1 VRSLAVATSVVLLA
15 AGLTACSSAPDVE
28 TAGTWTVLTYSIADT
43 DLEPYMMDDL
53 DELGTAGSSE
63 SLNLVALVDRASNY
77 SDDPVLGL
85 DDWEGGRI
93 LEIRKGKA
101 VVLDDLGDVNTGDP
115 QTLQDFIASGIADYP
130 ADHYALVISDHGASW
145 PGVGGDESFDEDV
158 LDLAEIKAGIS
169 AGLADAGVDSLDIL
183 GFDACLMATYE
194 VASTLA
200 PVAKRMLASQELE
213 PGHGWNYA
221 SFSMVTEND
230 GATADELGKALLE
243 GFQQQAASEEDD
255 AEITLSLTDLT
266 AIPALDSAM
275 TTFTTALEQRIAG
288 LAPAVGRTRAQ
299 TLGFGSSP
307 DAENDS
313 YMADLGIL
321 VSEIGVDALD
331 VSDEADAVIRALNDA
346 VIDRIDGQATRGATG
361 LSIYFPPTA
370 TYYLSDYAAV
380 PAAAGWNA
388 FLQSY
393 YSAGDAIPDQQHPAA
408 GRAVTSFDDDG
419 LTIEAEFALPSIN
432 IVDSYIRYGTV
443 ANDGTLTYLGEE
455 SADVDMTGVA
465 YGVFDLT
472 TLQLNDGEDAVD
484 AYTEWTQN
492 DDDSATL
499 DIPMAYYGQGDST
512 EFDDVLL
519 SVAIDNTGDVMTE
532 TYYAYNDSLGTYGE
546 LTADPEGVI
555 VPQVLTVD
563 ADGNEE
569 WTATSDYGLWADLP
583 AISYEF
589 VAIPSGTR
597 LLIELWVEDFGGNSA
612 VAEAIVTVP

>member
-1 VRSLAVATSVVLLA
+1 VRRLAVATSVALLA
-15 AGLTACSSAPDVE
+15 ASLTACSSAPDVE
-28 TAGTWTVLTYSIADT
+28 SAGSWTVLTYSIADT

-63 SLNLVALVDRASNY
+63 SLNLVALVDRASDY

-115 QTLQDFIASGIADYP
+115 QTLQDFIATGIADYP

-145 PGVGGDESFDEDV
+145 PGVGGDESFDDDV

-169 AGLADAGVDSLDIL
+169 AGLTDAGVDSLDIL

-230 GATADELGKALLE
+230 GATADELGKALIE
-243 GFQQQAASEEDD
+243 GFQQQATSEEDD

-266 AIPALDSAM
+266 AIPALDAAM
-275 TTFTTALEQRIAG
+275 AAFTTALEQRIAG

-346 VIDRIDGQATRGATG
+346 VIDRVDGQATRGATG

-380 PAAAGWNA
+380 PAAAGWNS

-393 YSAGDAIPDQQHPAA
+393 YSAGDAIPAQQHPNA
-408 GRAVTSFDDDG
+408 GRAVTSFGDDG
-419 LTIEAEFALPSIN
+419 LTIEAEFALPSVN

-443 ANDGTLTYLGEE
+443 ANDGTVTYLGEE

-472 TLQLNDGEDAVD
+472 TLQLSDGEDTVD

-492 DDDSATL
+492 SDDSATL
-499 DIPMAYYGQGDST
+499 DIPMAYYGPGDST

-532 TYYAYNDSLGTYGE
+532 TYYAYNDALGTYGE
-546 LTADPEGVI
+546 LTADTEGVI

-583 AISYEF
+583 SITYEF
-589 VAIPSGTR
+589 VELPSGTR

-612 VAEAIVTVP
+612 VADAIVTVP

>member
-1 VRSLAVATSVVLLA
+1 VRRLAVATSVALLA
-15 AGLTACSSAPDVE
+15 ASLTACSSAPDVE
-28 TAGTWTVLTYSIADT
+28 SAGSWTVLTYSIADT

-63 SLNLVALVDRASNY
+63 SLNLVALVDRASDY

-115 QTLQDFIASGIADYP
+115 QTLQDFIATGIADYP

-145 PGVGGDESFDEDV
+145 PGVGGDESFDDDV
-158 LDLAEIKAGIS
+158 LDLAEIKSGIS

-230 GATADELGKALLE
+230 GATADELGKALIE
-243 GFQQQAASEEDD
+243 GFQQQATSEEDD

-266 AIPALDSAM
+266 AIPALDAAM
-275 TTFTTALEQRIAG
+275 AAFTTALEQRIAG

-346 VIDRIDGQATRGATG
+346 VIDRVDGQATRGATG

-380 PAAAGWNA
+380 PAAAGWNS

-393 YSAGDAIPDQQHPAA
+393 YSAGDAIPAQQHPNA
-408 GRAVTSFDDDG
+408 GRAVTSFGDDG
-419 LTIEAEFALPSIN
+419 LTIEAEFALPSVN

-443 ANDGTLTYLGEE
+443 ANDGTVTYLGEE

-472 TLQLNDGEDAVD
+472 TLQLSDGEDTVD

-492 DDDSATL
+492 SDDSATL
-499 DIPMAYYGQGDST
+499 DIPMAYYGPGDST

-532 TYYAYNDSLGTYGE
+532 TYYAYNDALGTYGE
-546 LTADPEGVI
+546 LTADTEGVI

-583 AISYEF
+583 SITYEF
-589 VAIPSGTR
+589 VELPSGTR

-612 VAEAIVTVP
+612 VADAIVTVP

>member
-419 LTIEAEFALPSIN
+419 LTIEAEFALPSVN

>member
-1 VRSLAVATSVVLLA
+1 VRRLAVATSVALLA
-15 AGLTACSSAPDVE
+15 ASLTACSSAPDVE
-28 TAGTWTVLTYSIADT
+28 TAGSWTVLTYSIADT

-63 SLNLVALVDRASNY
+63 SLNLVALVDRASDY

-115 QTLQDFIASGIADYP
+115 QTLQDFIATGIADYP

-145 PGVGGDESFDEDV
+145 PGVGGDESFDDDV
-158 LDLAEIKAGIS
+158 LDLAEIKSGIS

-230 GATADELGKALLE
+230 GATADELGKALIE
-243 GFQQQAASEEDD
+243 GFQQQATSEEDD

-275 TTFTTALEQRIAG
+275 DTFTTALEQRIAG

-346 VIDRIDGQATRGATG
+346 VIDRVDGQATRGATG

-380 PAAAGWNA
+380 PAAAGWNS

-393 YSAGDAIPDQQHPAA
+393 YSAGDAIPAQQHPNA
-408 GRAVTSFDDDG
+408 GRAVTSFGDDG
-419 LTIEAEFALPSIN
+419 LTIEAEFALPSVN

-443 ANDGTLTYLGEE
+443 ANDGTVTYLGEE

-472 TLQLNDGEDAVD
+472 TLQLSDGEDTVD

-492 DDDSATL
+492 SDDSATL
-499 DIPMAYYGQGDST
+499 DIPMAYYGPGDST

-532 TYYAYNDSLGTYGE
+532 TYYAYNDALGTYGE
-546 LTADPEGVI
+546 LTADTEGVI

-583 AISYEF
+583 SITYEF
-589 VAIPSGTR
+589 VELPSGTR

-612 VAEAIVTVP
+612 VADAIVTVP

>member
-1 VRSLAVATSVVLLA
+1 
-15 AGLTACSSAPDVE
+15 
-28 TAGTWTVLTYSIADT
+28 
-43 DLEPYMMDDL
+43 
-53 DELGTAGSSE
+53 
-63 SLNLVALVDRASNY
+63 
-77 SDDPVLGL
+77 
-85 DDWEGGRI
+85 
-93 LEIRKGKA
+93 
-101 VVLDDLGDVNTGDP
+101 
-115 QTLQDFIASGIADYP
+115 
-130 ADHYALVISDHGASW
+130 
-145 PGVGGDESFDEDV
+145 
-158 LDLAEIKAGIS
+158 
-169 AGLADAGVDSLDIL
+169 
-183 GFDACLMATYE
+183 
-194 VASTLA
+194 
-200 PVAKRMLASQELE
+200 
-213 PGHGWNYA
+213 
-221 SFSMVTEND
+221 MVTEND
-230 GATADELGKALLE
+230 GATADELGKALIE
-243 GFQQQAASEEDD
+243 GFQQQATSEEDD

-275 TTFTTALEQRIAG
+275 DTFTTALEQRIAG

-346 VIDRIDGQATRGATG
+346 VIDRVDGQATRGATG

-380 PAAAGWNA
+380 PAAAGWNS

-393 YSAGDAIPDQQHPAA
+393 YSAGDAIPAQQHPNA
-408 GRAVTSFDDDG
+408 GRAVTSFGDDG
-419 LTIEAEFALPSIN
+419 LTIEAEFALPSVN

-443 ANDGTLTYLGEE
+443 ANDGTVTYLGEE

-472 TLQLNDGEDAVD
+472 TLQLSDGEDTVD

-492 DDDSATL
+492 SDDSATL
-499 DIPMAYYGQGDST
+499 DIPMAYYGPGDST

-532 TYYAYNDSLGTYGE
+532 TYYAYNDALGTYGE
-546 LTADPEGVI
+546 LTADTEGVI

-583 AISYEF
+583 SITYEF
-589 VAIPSGTR
+589 VELPSGTR

-612 VAEAIVTVP
+612 VADAIVTVP

>member
-408 GRAVTSFDDDG
+408 GRAVTSFDHDG
-419 LTIEAEFALPSIN
+419 LTIEAEFALPSVN

>member
-1 VRSLAVATSVVLLA
+1 VRRLAVATSVALLA
-15 AGLTACSSAPDVE
+15 ASLTACSSAPDVE
-28 TAGTWTVLTYSIADT
+28 TAGSWTVLTYSIADT

-63 SLNLVALVDRASNY
+63 SLNLVALVDRASDY

-115 QTLQDFIASGIADYP
+115 QTLQDFIATGIADYP

-145 PGVGGDESFDEDV
+145 PGVGGDESFDDDV

-169 AGLADAGVDSLDIL
+169 AGLTDAGVDSLDIL

-230 GATADELGKALLE
+230 GATADELGKALIE
-243 GFQQQAASEEDD
+243 GFQQQATSEEDD

-275 TTFTTALEQRIAG
+275 DTFTTALEQRIAG

-346 VIDRIDGQATRGATG
+346 VIDRVDGQATRGATG

-380 PAAAGWNA
+380 PAAAGWNS

-393 YSAGDAIPDQQHPAA
+393 YSAGDAIPAQQHPNA
-408 GRAVTSFDDDG
+408 GRAVTSFGDDG
-419 LTIEAEFALPSIN
+419 LTIEAEFALPSVN

-443 ANDGTLTYLGEE
+443 ANDGTVTYLGEE

-472 TLQLNDGEDAVD
+472 TLQLSDGEDTVD

-492 DDDSATL
+492 SDDSATL
-499 DIPMAYYGQGDST
+499 DIPMAYYGPGDST

-532 TYYAYNDSLGTYGE
+532 TYYAYNDALGTYGE
-546 LTADPEGVI
+546 LTADTEGVI

-583 AISYEF
+583 SITYEF
-589 VAIPSGTR
+589 VELPSGTR

-612 VAEAIVTVP
+612 VADAIVTVP

>member
-115 QTLQDFIASGIADYP
+115 QTLQDFIVSGIADYP

-243 GFQQQAASEEDD
+243 GFQQQATSEEDD

-419 LTIEAEFALPSIN
+419 LTIEAEFALPSVN

>member
-1 VRSLAVATSVVLLA
+1 VRRLAVATSVALLA
-15 AGLTACSSAPDVE
+15 ASLTACSSAPDVE
-28 TAGTWTVLTYSIADT
+28 SAGSWTVLTYSIADT

-63 SLNLVALVDRASNY
+63 SLNLVALVDRASDY

-115 QTLQDFIASGIADYP
+115 QTLQDFIATGIADYP

-145 PGVGGDESFDEDV
+145 PGVGGDESFDDDV
-158 LDLAEIKAGIS
+158 LDLAEIKSGIS

-230 GATADELGKALLE
+230 GATADELGKALIE
-243 GFQQQAASEEDD
+243 GFQQQATSEEDD

-275 TTFTTALEQRIAG
+275 DTFTTALEQRIAG

-346 VIDRIDGQATRGATG
+346 VIDRVDGQATRGATG

-380 PAAAGWNA
+380 PAAAGWNS

-393 YSAGDAIPDQQHPAA
+393 YSAGDAIPAQQHPNA
-408 GRAVTSFDDDG
+408 GRAVTSFGDDG
-419 LTIEAEFALPSIN
+419 LTIEAEFALPSVN

-443 ANDGTLTYLGEE
+443 ANDGTVTYLGEE

-472 TLQLNDGEDAVD
+472 TLQLSDGEDTVD

-492 DDDSATL
+492 SDDSATL
-499 DIPMAYYGQGDST
+499 DIPMAYYGPGDST

-532 TYYAYNDSLGTYGE
+532 TYYAYNDALGTYGE
-546 LTADPEGVI
+546 LTADTEGVI

-583 AISYEF
+583 SITYEF
-589 VAIPSGTR
+589 VELPSGTR

-612 VAEAIVTVP
+612 VADAIVTVP